1 MKLIELLNFVKDCA
15 VKTQSSIPYICG
27 GLPRDK
33 VLNRVDFIS
42 DIDLTTG
49 DASVHALATE
59 VAVQLSKKF
68 NVKTKV
74 MDDGH
79 RTLFLDNIKM
89 DFSSNYNEPN
99 IDNILKGLNIA
110 KPTDLQK
117 EMYSR
122 DFTCNALLMT
132 VDLKSIKDITNNG
145 MKDISNK
152 IIKTNLSPEITLTT
166 NKNRAIRAI
175 YLASKLDFNLDEQL
189 FNYIKNNP
197 EIIKFSSEH
206 TLIKKTNDAFINNPK
221 KAFQLINDLN
231 LWSVIPMTDIVKPF
245 YKKSLQKS
253 ASSFCPMTATPIDSM
268 QEANLVGGFG
278 DNAFPERDSSAT
290 LWSTVDFGR
299 PMETDEITVFDDPVD
314 IPFSPEEPPMLD
326 GSKKEDVDDRITPMI
341 DNFLDSLLLTNK
353 TYDFSKSN

>member
-49 DASVHALATE
+49 DSSVHTLATE
-59 VAVQLSKKF
+59 VAIQLSKKF
-68 NVKTKV
+68 SVKTKV

-99 IDNILKGLNIA
+99 IENILKSLKISN
-110 KPTDLQK
+110 PTSMQK

-132 VDLKSIKDITNNG
+132 VDLKNIKDITNKG
-145 MKDISNK
+145 MKDISDK
-152 IIKTNLSPEITLTT
+152 IIRTNLKPEITLTT

-175 YLASKLDFNLDEQL
+175 YLASKLDFDLDIEL

-221 KAFQLINDLN
+221 KAFKLVNELD

-245 YKKSLQKS
+245 YKRSLNKH
-253 ASSFCPMTATPIDSM
+253 ASSFGPMNATPIDTM
-268 QEANLVGGFG
+268 QDANLIGGLG
-278 DNAFPERDSSAT
+278 DFAFPEQTSSST
-290 LWSTVDFGR
+290 LWTAVNTGQKLDQ
-299 PMETDEITVFDDPVD
+299 D
-314 IPFSPEEPPMLD
+314 IIVEQPLDVTFTPEEPPMLD
-326 GSKKEDVDDRITPMI
+326 GSKREDSSDNIIPMI
-341 DNFLDSLLLTNK
+341 DSYLDSLLLSNK
-353 TYDFSKSN
+353 TYDFSKAN

>member
-99 IDNILKGLNIA
+99 IDNI
-110 KPTDLQK
+110 
-117 EMYSR
+117 
-122 DFTCNALLMT
+122 
-132 VDLKSIKDITNNG
+132 
-145 MKDISNK
+145 
-152 IIKTNLSPEITLTT
+152 
-166 NKNRAIRAI
+166 
-175 YLASKLDFNLDEQL
+175 FN
-189 FNYIKNNP
+189 
-197 EIIKFSSEH
+197 
-206 TLIKKTNDAFINNPK
+206 
-221 KAFQLINDLN
+221 
-231 LWSVIPMTDIVKPF
+231 
-245 YKKSLQKS
+245 
-253 ASSFCPMTATPIDSM
+253 
-268 QEANLVGGFG
+268 
-278 DNAFPERDSSAT
+278 
-290 LWSTVDFGR
+290 
-299 PMETDEITVFDDPVD
+299 
-314 IPFSPEEPPMLD
+314 
-326 GSKKEDVDDRITPMI
+326 
-341 DNFLDSLLLTNK
+341 
-353 TYDFSKSN
+353 